1 MDITAGIYFVELLS
15 MKSKIF
21 GLFFFLPNA
30 LKKFRLS
37 IVDGECF
44 CCKLKWRAYK
54 ILFANSALLESM
66 MLLIEIV
73 LVTV

>member
-21 GLFFFLPNA
+21 DLFFLPNA
-30 LKKFRLS
+30 LNKFRLS